1 MGRQTALAVFLAVFA
16 TASMAALPPFADVDT
31 NGDGQITVREASS
44 WERLMTAFDQADVD
58 RDGLLSEAEYEK
70 LRSSS

>member
-1 MGRQTALAVFLAVFA
+1 MGRQTALAAFLAVFA
-16 TASMAALPPFADVDT
+16 TAYMAALPPFADVDT
-31 NGDGQITVREASS
+31 NGDGKITMREASS
-44 WERLMTAFDQADVD
+44 WERLMTAFDQADAD